1 MAHITEKRTNLDLT
15 TRYNLIQ
22 YNTNNTI
29 NTNIQMHIGRF
40 YTDKDQ
46 GVNLYYLTCYIIL
59 NIKEA
64 IVISKI
70 GKCEN
75 KGLPT

>member
-1 MAHITEKRTNLDLT
+1 MD
-15 TRYNLIQ
+15 
-22 YNTNNTI
+22 
-29 NTNIQMHIGRF
+29 IGRF

-64 IVISKI
+64 IVISKL
-70 GKCEN
+70 GECEN
-75 KGLPT
+75 KGLPI